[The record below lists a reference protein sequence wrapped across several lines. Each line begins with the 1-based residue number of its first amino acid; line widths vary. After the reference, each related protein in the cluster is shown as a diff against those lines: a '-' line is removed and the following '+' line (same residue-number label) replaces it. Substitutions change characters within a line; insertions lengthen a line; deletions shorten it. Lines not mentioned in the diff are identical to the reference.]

1 MIDNVEVKDYLLD
14 IHFAAQIER
23 PLLNGIIVESLT
35 PSDVKT
41 GTNVPNEFKLEQ
53 NFPNPFNPSTIIQYV
68 IPSAAKV
75 SQKIASSSAMT
86 RNDLVHVSL
95 KVFNSLGSEIATLV
109 NEEQHAGQYVKTLHA
124 TSLPS
129 GVYFYTLRT
138 DNFAQT
144 KKMLLIK

>member
-53 NFPNPFNPSTIIQYV
+53 NFLIRLIRQYSMSIRAQRKNRLPCDV
-68 IPSAAKV
+68 
-75 SQKIASSSAMT
+75 
-86 RNDLVHVSL
+86 RNVL
-95 KVFNSLGSEIATLV
+95 
-109 NEEQHAGQYVKTLHA
+109 Y
-124 TSLPS
+124 
-129 GVYFYTLRT
+129 R
-138 DNFAQT
+138 
-144 KKMLLIK
+144 